1 MSKWAHCWVLYSTNC
16 LSLDC
21 GCVCSCWFL
30 RSWHDVCV
38 LISFVVWQA
47 AVKDRSAW
55 SWTAGSGGQDGVL
68 HLLSKPSGGW
78 SCHRR
83 PAGEEWRY
91 VQIHLTEAYQKC
103 TWCLSIFV
111 ILFPFSFYVCLSQF
125 PHLSL
130 SGALELAD
138 ASSDLPGLKYMPGI
152 TSWKVINY
160 YTVFSSSF

>member
-1 MSKWAHCWVLYSTNC
+1 MLKKMNVFCMPDPYRTAMSKWAHCWVLYPTNC

-21 GCVCSCWFL
+21 GCVCMLVFWGL
-30 RSWHDVCV
+30 GMMCV

-78 SCHRR
+78 SCHHR

-91 VQIHLTEAYQKC
+91 VQIHLTESKMHMVPN
-103 TWCLSIFV
+103 LNLGIFV
-111 ILFPFSFYVCLSQF
+111 IFFPFFSFYVCLNFLICLYQV
-125 PHLSL
+125 L
-130 SGALELAD
+130 
-138 ASSDLPGLKYMPGI
+138 
-152 TSWKVINY
+152 
-160 YTVFSSSF
+160 